1 MRKKLVYWAFAVIFS
16 LGIIVLVQI
25 LFRQYRVNNLGNLNH
40 LGETEFIF
48 TVIFLPIYLVLVYSL
63 LKKNLNYIGSLTTY
77 TLLVILCILV
87 SSRMNYIN
95 WWDTEGQIINVK
107 DAEAR
112 DVIGIFLLIQFFLG
126 VVFSLLGLYIFKYRK
141 LPI

>member
-1 MRKKLVYWAFAVIFS
+1 MRKKLVYWAFVVIFS

-48 TVIFLPIYLVLVYSL
+48 TVVFLPIYLVLVYSL

-77 TLLVILCILV
+77 TLSVILCILV